1 MYLFNNEFFKDLE
14 NFDDLD
20 NVNFLE
26 KKYYNENKKS
36 KLFEM
41 LKELSNAKKIGD
53 QDLIDFLKDEIDNI
67 KNTF

>member
-1 MYLFNNEFFKDLE
+1 MYLFNNEFLIDLE

>member
-1 MYLFNNEFFKDLE
+1 MYLFNNEFLKDLE